1 MCGTEHKIIELEYGQ
16 QQHKSQMELS
26 ILELKYSKFVVWC
39 EESSW
44 QTETTLDILNR
55 GNLIQGI
62 DYITH
67 CVVDKTGDKIVTK
80 LFFQRA

>member
-39 EESSW
+39 EESS
-44 QTETTLDILNR
+44 
-55 GNLIQGI
+55 
-62 DYITH
+62 
-67 CVVDKTGDKIVTK
+67 
-80 LFFQRA
+80 